1 VPKLSAV
8 PIRLFQPL
16 PPQLVA
22 GAELTTLVSAV
33 VAAVAAAAIILLLG
47 LAALVRVVKVMPGA
61 QPHLPILL
69 AVAVALA
76 RLVATGGRP
85 TAVLVVQVFHLP

>member
-1 VPKLSAV
+1 M
-8 PIRLFQPL
+8 
-16 PPQLVA
+16 A
-22 GAELTTLVSAV
+22 GAELPALVLAV
-33 VAAVAAAAIILLLG
+33 VAAVAAVIVPLVVQARQG
-47 LAALVRVVKVMPGA
+47 KVMLAAQA
-61 QPHLPILL
+61 QLPILL